1 MNHLFYFFNFHVFYN
16 FCCQILG
23 KMSNIIIDNGQYSMK
38 YGYADDGAEIK
49 TVPNCI
55 IRTADKRFHQ
65 GTDLLD
71 NKRMSNLSTLSGL
84 TFYRP
89 QSHGQCYQ
97 WNLEHQI
104 WDDAFI
110 LNGDDHGNGDFLK
123 DSNLLY
129 LGCVITLP
137 KFQNMVDQIMFEEY
151 SVGNYVRSSSSQIAP
166 WMNENGST
174 EDYQYK
180 PFQLV
185 VDIGFDA
192 TWVVPMIH
200 GLPYYKA
207 VKRLPIAGRMLNGYL
222 REVISFRHYNVI
234 DEPVLI
240 DSIKRSTCYVA
251 EDYDLTLDRL
261 TKLRK
266 SPRALLSSD
275 MSINYLLPDN
285 KYDFHGHAINKSR
298 VVNNNTNNNE
308 EDQDMDGQ
316 SILLTDERF
325 LIPEMLFHPQLS
337 GIHKSGL
344 ISTIKESLLAVPEL
358 LRPLLANNLV
368 CIGGSSNLPGLKERI
383 LKDLDQEVPQEAQ
396 VRLCEYDPGFDLTN
410 FGFESG
416 RRFFEKGGFDQVKMT
431 REEYYEFGCEYAQ
444 EKFGYRR

>member
-1 MNHLFYFFNFHVFYN
+1 MCWLFF
-16 FCCQILG
+16 
-23 KMSNIIIDNGQYSMK
+23 KTEMSNIIIDNGQYSMK
-38 YGYADDGAEIK
+38 YGYADGGAEIK

-55 IRTADKRFHQ
+55 IRTADRRFHQ

-71 NKRMSNLSTLSGL
+71 NKRMGNLSTLSGL
-84 TFYRP
+84 TFHRP
-89 QSHGQCYQ
+89 QSHSQCYQ

-137 KFQNMVDQIMFEEY
+137 KFQNMDDQIMFEEY
-151 SVGNYVRSSSSQIAP
+151 SVGNYVRSSASQMAP
-166 WMNENGST
+166 WMTENQSD

-180 PFQLV
+180 PFQMV

-207 VKRLPIAGRMLNGYL
+207 VKRMPIAGRMLNGYL
-222 REVISFRHYNVI
+222 REVISFRHYNVV

-240 DSIKRSTCYVA
+240 DSIKRNTCYVA
-251 EDYDLTLDRL
+251 EDYDLTLERL

-266 SPRALLSSD
+266 SPRALLTSD

-285 KYDFHGHAINKSR
+285 KYDFHGKAIGKGRISG
-298 VVNNNTNNNE
+298 NNGD
-308 EDQDMDGQ
+308 EDDGQ
-316 SILLTDERF
+316 SIFLTDERF
-325 LIPEMLFHPQLS
+325 LIPEMMFHPQLS

-368 CIGGSSNLPGLKERI
+368 CIGGTANLKGLKERI
-383 LKDLDQEVPQEAQ
+383 MKDLDQEVPQEAQ
-396 VRLCEYDPGFDLTN
+396 VRICEYEKEMDMTN
-410 FGFESG
+410 FGFRSG
-416 RRFFEKGGFDQVKMT
+416 EKFFSKGGFHQVKMT

-444 EKFGYRR
+444 DKFGYKR